1 MLPNPEERKRQRQQ
15 KAEERK
21 RKQAQAKKLF
31 LRLAIAVIILL
42 SCGILIFCLAR
53 NMPVSSQTDSTTPP
67 GTSQNTATQETTPEP
82 TLPSVTV
89 IHYAAAGDLNIN
101 ADTVYSGG
109 TSFDYTNTF
118 MDVAHLLSDADIAS
132 INIEGNFCGEP
143 YGSSFSAPK
152 SMATALRKA
161 GVDLVQMANSYSIN
175 RGLAGLVSSI
185 DAVRSA
191 GMEPLGVYPSNED
204 FHAGKGYTIRT
215 VNGIKLAFVA
225 FTKGMDGMA
234 LPAGSENC
242 VNVLYTDYDST
253 YQEVDTQKIS
263 TILASVAKENPDLV
277 IALLH
282 WGSEFNNTI
291 SSSQEKIKELMYA
304 GGVDAIIG
312 THSHYVQKMELDRD
326 TGRFIAY
333 SLGDFFSD
341 AQRAGSEYSVI
352 LDLEITKDNV
362 TGETTITDYS
372 YTPIFTVN
380 EQGNPLRILRL
391 QEAISAYEDN
401 FINKVSPETYAD
413 MIYAMERVTARTAGE

>member
-15 KAEERK
+15 KTEERK
-21 RKQAQAKKLF
+21 RKQAQAKKLL
-31 LRLAIAVIILL
+31 LRLVIAAVVLL
-42 SCGILIFCLAR
+42 ACGILIFRLTR
-53 NMPVSSQTDSTTPP
+53 NAPASAQADSSKPAAVPKDTI
-67 GTSQNTATQETTPEP
+67 TSETTPDPALPP
-82 TLPSVTV
+82 TTV
-89 IHYAAAGDLNIN
+89 IHYAAAGDLNVN

-109 TSFDYTNTF
+109 SSYNYTETF

-132 INIEGNFCGEP
+132 INFEGNFYGEP
-143 YGSSFSAPK
+143 YGSSFSAPQ
-152 SMATALRKA
+152 SMATALCKA

-175 RGLAGLVSSI
+175 RGIAGLVSSI

-191 GMEPLGVYPSNED
+191 GMEPLGVYATNEEYK
-204 FHAGKGYTIRT
+204 AEKGYTIRT

-234 LPAGSENC
+234 LPPGSEDC

-253 YQEVDTQKIS
+253 YQNIDSQKIN
-263 TILASVAKENPDLV
+263 TVLAAVAKEEPDLV

-291 SSSQEKIKELMYA
+291 SSSQEDIKKLMYA

-312 THSHYVQKMELDRD
+312 THSHYVQKIELDAE
-326 TGRFIAY
+326 TGQFIAY

-341 AQRAGSEYSVI
+341 AQRAGSEYSVV

-362 TGETTITDYS
+362 TGETKITDFS
-372 YTPIFTVN
+372 YMPIFTVN
-380 EQGNPLRILRL
+380 EQGKPLRVLRL
-391 QEAISAYEDN
+391 QEAITAYEDN
-401 FINKVSPETYAD
+401 FIDKVSPETYAD
-413 MIYAMERVTARTAGE
+413 MVYAKERVNTRVTGE